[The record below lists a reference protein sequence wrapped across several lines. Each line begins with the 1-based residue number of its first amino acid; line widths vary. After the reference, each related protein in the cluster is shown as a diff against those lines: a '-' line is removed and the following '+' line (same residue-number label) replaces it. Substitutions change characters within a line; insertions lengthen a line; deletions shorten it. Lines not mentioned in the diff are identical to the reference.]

1 MGPVHGVH
9 QDGKM
14 GQGGGDLPGGGQAVH
29 DRHRQIHN
37 DEVGT
42 VLERPRYGGL
52 PIFCIDDSPDGSAP

>member
-1 MGPVHGVH
+1 
-9 QDGKM
+9 M